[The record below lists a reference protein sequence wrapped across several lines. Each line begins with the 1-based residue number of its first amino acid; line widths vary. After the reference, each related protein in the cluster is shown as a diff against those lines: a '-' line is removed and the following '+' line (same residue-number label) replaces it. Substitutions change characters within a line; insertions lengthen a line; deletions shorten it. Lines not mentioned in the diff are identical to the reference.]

1 MYVKDYHSMSS
12 EGLRKVEQSVL
23 ERLHK
28 VVGAAGVVTDE
39 ADKSPYLKDERGY
52 FTGTTPMV
60 LRPASTEEVAKLVRI
75 CNETHTPIV
84 PQGGNTG
91 LCGGATPYEHG
102 GEVLLSLTRMN
113 NVRDLD
119 PLNYTITVEAGVI
132 LSDVQAAAD
141 EADRYFPL
149 SLGGEGTARIGG
161 NLSTNAGGTGV
172 LRYGPA
178 RDMCLGL
185 EAVLPD
191 GSVWNGLSGLRKDNT
206 GYDLKHLFI
215 GAEGTLGII
224 TAACLKLFPKPADI
238 QTAFVAVKDAY
249 AAVELLARARQ
260 LTDDRV
266 ITFEYMPRDAI
277 AFALKHIDGTRDPMS
292 TPHQHYVLMELAAGE
307 AAAAGLRDMLEQVL
321 TKGIQDKIVID
332 AVFAESG
339 QQAAD
344 FWRIRE
350 TIPEAQ
356 KFEGASSKHDISVP
370 VSRVADFLSEAI
382 TDLTAM
388 VPGIRPCAFGHVG
401 DGNIHFNL
409 SRPLEMSDEDFR
421 ALEPEIHKSIYDR
434 TVAMGGSIS
443 AEHGIGR
450 LRKHELETYK
460 SPVALNMMRSIKAA
474 LDPNGIMNP
483 GKVLK
488 E

>member
-1 MYVKDYHSMSS
+1 VS
-12 EGLRKVEQSVL
+12 
-23 ERLHK
+23 
-28 VVGAAGVVTDE
+28 
-39 ADKSPYLKDERGY
+39 
-52 FTGTTPMV
+52 
-60 LRPASTEEVAKLVRI
+60 I
-75 CNETHTPIV
+75 CNQTHTPIV

-102 GEVLLSLTRMN
+102 GEVLMSLTRMN
-113 NVRDLD
+113 KVRDID
-119 PLNYTITVEAGVI
+119 VLNYAITVEAGVI
-132 LSDVQAAAD
+132 LADVQKAAD
-141 EADRYFPL
+141 DVDRYFPL
-149 SLGGEGTARIGG
+149 SLGGEGTALIGG

-178 RDMCLGL
+178 RDLCLGL

-191 GSVWNGLSGLRKDNT
+191 GRIWSGLTGLRKDNT

-238 QTAFVAVKDAY
+238 RTAFVAVRDQH
-249 AAVELLARARQ
+249 AAVELLARARRI
-260 LTDDRV
+260 TDDRV
-266 ITFEYMPRDAI
+266 VTFEYMQRESI
-277 AFALKHIDGTRDPMS
+277 EFALAHIADTRDPMP
-292 TPHQHYVLMELAAGE
+292 TKYRHYVMMELAAGE
-307 AAAAGLRDMLEQVL
+307 AAAAGLRDMMETVL
-321 TKGIQDKIVID
+321 GDSMEDGIVLD
-332 AVFAESG
+332 AVLAESG

-370 VSRVADFLSEAI
+370 VSGVADFLIEA
-382 TDLTAM
+382 TADIRRLI
-388 VPGIRPCAFGHVG
+388 PGVRPCAFGHVG
-401 DGNIHFNL
+401 DGNIHFNF
-409 SRPLEMSDEDFR
+409 SRPLDMTDDDFK
-421 ALEPEIHKSIYDR
+421 AMEPEIHKTVYDR

-450 LRKHELETYK
+450 LRRGELETYK
-460 SPVALNMMRSIKAA
+460 SPVALDVMRAIKAT

-483 GKVLK
+483 GKVL
-488 E
+488 

>member
-1 MYVKDYHSMSS
+1 MNATD
-12 EGLRKVEQSVL
+12 LRQIDQTILDRIRSA
-23 ERLHK
+23 
-28 VVGAAGVVTDE
+28 VGDAGVITDE
-39 ADKSPYLKDERGY
+39 NDKAPFLRDERGY
-52 FTGTTPMV
+52 YTGTTPMIV
-60 LRPASTEEVAKLVRI
+60 RPATTEEVASVVSI
-75 CNETHTPIV
+75 CNETRTPIV

-102 GEVLLSLTRMN
+102 GEVLMSLTRMN
-113 NVRDLD
+113 KVRDID
-119 PLNYTITVEAGVI
+119 VLNYAITVEAGVI
-132 LSDVQAAAD
+132 LADVQKAAD
-141 EADRYFPL
+141 DVDRYFPL
-149 SLGGEGTARIGG
+149 SLGGEGTALIGG

-178 RDMCLGL
+178 RDLCLGL

-191 GSVWNGLSGLRKDNT
+191 GRIWSGLTGLRKDNT

-238 QTAFVAVKDAY
+238 RTAFVAVRDQH
-249 AAVELLARARQ
+249 AAVELLARARRI
-260 LTDDRV
+260 TDDRV
-266 ITFEYMPRDAI
+266 VTFEYMQRESI
-277 AFALKHIDGTRDPMS
+277 EFALAHIADTRDPMP
-292 TPHQHYVLMELAAGE
+292 TEYRHYVMMELAAGE
-307 AAAAGLRDMLEQVL
+307 AAVAGLRDMMETVL
-321 TKGIQDKIVID
+321 GDSMEDGIVLN
-332 AVFAESG
+332 AVLAESG

-370 VSRVADFLSEAI
+370 VSGVADFLIEA
-382 TDLTAM
+382 TADIRRLI
-388 VPGIRPCAFGHVG
+388 PGVRPCAFGHVG
-401 DGNIHFNL
+401 DGNIHFNF
-409 SRPLEMSDEDFR
+409 SRPLDMTDDDFK
-421 ALEPEIHKSIYDR
+421 AMEPEIHKTVYDR

-450 LRKHELETYK
+450 LRRGELETYK
-460 SPVALNMMRSIKAA
+460 SPVALDVMRAIKAT

-483 GKVLK
+483 GKVL
-488 E
+488 

>member
-1 MYVKDYHSMSS
+1 MIVTP
-12 EGLRKVEQSVL
+12 LRQIDQSTLDRINV
-23 ERLHK
+23 
-28 VVGAAGVVTDE
+28 VVGDAGVITGE
-39 ADKSPYLKDERGY
+39 LDKSPFLNDERGY
-52 FTGTTPMV
+52 FSGASPMV
-60 LRPASTEEVAKLVRI
+60 VRPASTEEVAAVVSI
-75 CNETHTPIV
+75 CNETRTPIV

-102 GEVLLSLTRMN
+102 GEILMSLTRMN
-113 NVRDLD
+113 KVRDID
-119 PLNYTITVEAGVI
+119 VLNFAITVEAGVI
-132 LSDVQAAAD
+132 LADVQKVAQ

-178 RDMCLGL
+178 RDLCLGL

-191 GSVWNGLSGLRKDNT
+191 GRIWNGLTGLRKDNT

-238 QTAFVAVKDAY
+238 QTSFVAVHDQH
-249 AAVELLARARQ
+249 AAVELLARARRI
-260 LTDDRV
+260 TDDRV
-266 ITFEYMPRDAI
+266 ITFEYLQREAI
-277 AFALKHIDGTRDPMS
+277 EFSLRHIADTRDPMRS
-292 TPHQHYVLMELAAGE
+292 VYQHYVLMELAAGE
-307 AAAAGLRDMLEQVL
+307 SSAVSLRDMMEAVL
-321 TKGIQDKIVID
+321 SDGMEGGIVLD

-356 KFEGASSKHDISVP
+356 KYEGASSKHDISVP
-370 VSRVADFLSEAI
+370 ISKVADFLIEA
-382 TDLTAM
+382 TAELEKM
-388 VPGIRPCAFGHVG
+388 IPGIRPCTFGHVG
-401 DGNIHFNL
+401 DGNIHFNFT
-409 SRPLEMSDEDFR
+409 RPSDMSDDEFKDI
-421 ALEPEIHKSIYDR
+421 EPEIHKAVYDR
-434 TVAMGGSIS
+434 TVAMNGSIS

-450 LRKHELETYK
+450 LRRSELETYK
-460 SPVALNMMRSIKAA
+460 SPVALDVMRAIKAT

-483 GKVLK
+483 EKVL
-488 E
+488 

>member
-1 MYVKDYHSMSS
+1 MNATAFREID
-12 EGLRKVEQSVL
+12 QTVL
-23 ERLHK
+23 DRLHA
-28 VVGAAGVVTDE
+28 VVGNPGVITD
-39 ADKSPYLKDERGY
+39 ANDKSPYLSDERGY
-52 FTGTTPMV
+52 YTGTTPMV
-60 LRPASTEEVAKLVRI
+60 VRPSSTEEVSEVVRI
-75 CNETHTPIV
+75 CNETCTPIV

-113 NVRDLD
+113 KVRELD

-132 LSDVQAAAD
+132 LADVQTAAE
-141 EADRYFPL
+141 EAERYFPL

-178 RDMCLGL
+178 RDLCLGL

-191 GSVWNGLSGLRKDNT
+191 GRVWNGLTGLRKDNT

-224 TAACLKLFPKPADI
+224 TAACLKLFPNPADI
-238 QTAFVAVKDAY
+238 QTAFVAVENEH
-249 AAVELLARARQ
+249 AAVELLARARRI
-260 LTDDRV
+260 TDDRV
-266 ITFEYMPRDAI
+266 VTFEYMPRDAI
-277 AFALKHIDGTRDPMS
+277 AFALTHIDGTRDPMP
-292 TPHQHYVLMELAAGE
+292 TAYQHYVLMELAAGE
-307 AAAAGLRDMLEQVL
+307 AAAAGLREMLEDVL
-321 TKGIQDKIVID
+321 GNGMEDGVVLD

-344 FWRIRE
+344 FWKIRE

-356 KFEGASSKHDISVP
+356 KYEGASSKHDISVP
-370 VSRVADFLSEAI
+370 VSGVADFLVEAI
-382 TDLTAM
+382 ADLEEM

-409 SRPLEMSDEDFR
+409 SRPVDMSDDDFR
-421 ALEPEIHKSIYDR
+421 AMEPDIHKAVYDR

-450 LRKHELETYK
+450 LRRGELETYK
-460 SPVALNMMRSIKAA
+460 SPVAMDLMRAIKAT

-483 GKVLK
+483 GKVL
-488 E
+488 

>member
-1 MYVKDYHSMSS
+1 MNATD
-12 EGLRKVEQSVL
+12 LRQIDQTILDRIRSA
-23 ERLHK
+23 
-28 VVGAAGVVTDE
+28 VGDAGVITDE
-39 ADKSPYLKDERGY
+39 NDKAPFLRDERGY
-52 FTGTTPMV
+52 YTGTTPMIV
-60 LRPASTEEVAKLVRI
+60 RPATAEEVASVVSI
-75 CNETHTPIV
+75 CNETRTPIV

-102 GEVLLSLTRMN
+102 GEVLMSLTRMN
-113 NVRDLD
+113 KVRDID
-119 PLNYTITVEAGVI
+119 VLNYAITVEAGVI
-132 LSDVQAAAD
+132 LADVQKAAD
-141 EADRYFPL
+141 DVDRYFPL
-149 SLGGEGTARIGG
+149 SLGGEGTALIGG

-178 RDMCLGL
+178 RDLCLGL

-191 GSVWNGLSGLRKDNT
+191 GRIWSGLTGLRKDNT

-238 QTAFVAVKDAY
+238 RTAFVAVRDQH
-249 AAVELLARARQ
+249 AAVELLARARRI
-260 LTDDRV
+260 TDDRV
-266 ITFEYMPRDAI
+266 VTFEYMQRETI
-277 AFALKHIDGTRDPMS
+277 EFALAHIADTRDPMP
-292 TPHQHYVLMELAAGE
+292 TEYRHYVMIELAAGE
-307 AAAAGLRDMLEQVL
+307 AAAAGLRDMMETVL
-321 TKGIQDKIVID
+321 GDSMEDGIVLD
-332 AVFAESG
+332 AVLAESG

-370 VSRVADFLSEAI
+370 VSGVADFLIEA
-382 TDLTAM
+382 TADIRRLI
-388 VPGIRPCAFGHVG
+388 PGVRPCAFGYVV
-401 DGNIHFNL
+401 DGNIYFNF
-409 SRPLEMSDEDFR
+409 SRPLDMTDDDFK
-421 ALEPEIHKSIYDR
+421 AMEPEIHKTVYDR

-450 LRKHELETYK
+450 LRRGELETYK
-460 SPVALNMMRSIKAA
+460 SPVALDVMRAIKAT

-483 GKVLK
+483 GKVL
-488 E
+488 

>member
-1 MYVKDYHSMSS
+1 MNATD
-12 EGLRKVEQSVL
+12 LRQIDQTILDRIRSA
-23 ERLHK
+23 
-28 VVGAAGVVTDE
+28 VGDAGVITDE
-39 ADKSPYLKDERGY
+39 NDKAPFLRDERGY
-52 FTGTTPMV
+52 YTGTTPMIV
-60 LRPASTEEVAKLVRI
+60 RPATTEEVASVVSI
-75 CNETHTPIV
+75 CNQTHTPIV

-102 GEVLLSLTRMN
+102 GEVLMSLTRMN
-113 NVRDLD
+113 KVRDID
-119 PLNYTITVEAGVI
+119 VLNYAITVEAGVI
-132 LSDVQAAAD
+132 LADVQKAAD
-141 EADRYFPL
+141 DVDRYFPL
-149 SLGGEGTARIGG
+149 SLGGEGTALIGG

-178 RDMCLGL
+178 RDLCLGL

-191 GSVWNGLSGLRKDNT
+191 GRIWSGLTGLRKDNT

-238 QTAFVAVKDAY
+238 RTAFVAVRDQH
-249 AAVELLARARQ
+249 AAVELLARARRI
-260 LTDDRV
+260 TDDRV
-266 ITFEYMPRDAI
+266 VTFEYMQRESI
-277 AFALKHIDGTRDPMS
+277 EFALAHIADTRDPMP
-292 TPHQHYVLMELAAGE
+292 TEYRHYVMMELAAGE
-307 AAAAGLRDMLEQVL
+307 AAAAGLRDMMETVL
-321 TKGIQDKIVID
+321 GDSMEDGIVLD
-332 AVFAESG
+332 AVLAESG

-370 VSRVADFLSEAI
+370 VSGVADFLIEA
-382 TDLTAM
+382 TADIRRLI
-388 VPGIRPCAFGHVG
+388 PGVRPCAFGHVG
-401 DGNIHFNL
+401 DGNIHFNF
-409 SRPLEMSDEDFR
+409 SRPLDMTDDDFK
-421 ALEPEIHKSIYDR
+421 AMEPEIHKTVYDR

-450 LRKHELETYK
+450 LRRGELETYK
-460 SPVALNMMRSIKAA
+460 SPVALDVMRAIKAT

-483 GKVLK
+483 GKVL
-488 E
+488 

>member
-1 MYVKDYHSMSS
+1 MNATACREID
-12 EGLRKVEQSVL
+12 QTVL
-23 ERLHK
+23 DRLHA
-28 VVGAAGVVTDE
+28 VVGDPGVITDVN
-39 ADKSPYLKDERGY
+39 DKSPYLSDERGY
-52 FTGTTPMV
+52 YTGATPMV
-60 LRPASTEEVAKLVRI
+60 VRPSSTEEVSEVVRI
-75 CNETHTPIV
+75 CNETCTPIV

-113 NVRDLD
+113 KVRELD

-132 LSDVQAAAD
+132 LADVQTAAE
-141 EADRYFPL
+141 EAERYFPL
-149 SLGGEGTARIGG
+149 SLGGEGAARIGG

-178 RDMCLGL
+178 RDLCLGL

-191 GSVWNGLSGLRKDNT
+191 GRVWNGLTGLRKDNT

-224 TAACLKLFPKPADI
+224 TAACLKLFPNPADI
-238 QTAFVAVKDAY
+238 QTAFVAVENEH
-249 AAVELLARARQ
+249 AAVELLARARRI
-260 LTDDRV
+260 TDDRV
-266 ITFEYMPRDAI
+266 VTFEYMPRDAI
-277 AFALKHIDGTRDPMS
+277 AFALKHIDGTRDPMP
-292 TPHQHYVLMELAAGE
+292 TAYQHYVLMELAAGK
-307 AAAAGLRDMLEQVL
+307 AAAAGLREMLEDVL
-321 TKGIQDKIVID
+321 GNGMEDGVVLD

-344 FWRIRE
+344 FWKIRE

-356 KFEGASSKHDISVP
+356 KYEGASSKHDISVP
-370 VSRVADFLSEAI
+370 VSGVADFLVEAI
-382 TDLTAM
+382 ADLEEM

-409 SRPLEMSDEDFR
+409 SRPVDMSDDDFR
-421 ALEPEIHKSIYDR
+421 AVEPDIHKAVYDR

-450 LRKHELETYK
+450 LRRGELETYK
-460 SPVALNMMRSIKAA
+460 SPVAMDVMRAIKAT

-483 GKVLK
+483 GKVL
-488 E
+488 

>member
-1 MYVKDYHSMSS
+1 MNATD
-12 EGLRKVEQSVL
+12 LRQIDQTILDRIRSA
-23 ERLHK
+23 
-28 VVGAAGVVTDE
+28 VGDAGVITDE
-39 ADKSPYLKDERGY
+39 NDKAPFLRDERGY
-52 FTGTTPMV
+52 YTGTTPMIV
-60 LRPASTEEVAKLVRI
+60 RPATTEEVASVVSI
-75 CNETHTPIV
+75 CNETRTPIV

-102 GEVLLSLTRMN
+102 GEVLMSLTRMN
-113 NVRDLD
+113 KVRDID
-119 PLNYTITVEAGVI
+119 VLNYAITVEAGVI
-132 LSDVQAAAD
+132 LADVQKAAD
-141 EADRYFPL
+141 DVDRYFPL
-149 SLGGEGTARIGG
+149 SLGGEGTALIGG

-178 RDMCLGL
+178 RDLCLGL

-191 GSVWNGLSGLRKDNT
+191 GRIWSGLTGLRKDNT

-238 QTAFVAVKDAY
+238 RTAFVAVRDQH
-249 AAVELLARARQ
+249 AAVELLARARRI
-260 LTDDRV
+260 TDDRV
-266 ITFEYMPRDAI
+266 VTFEYMQRETI
-277 AFALKHIDGTRDPMS
+277 EFALAHIADTRDPMP
-292 TPHQHYVLMELAAGE
+292 TEYRHYVMMELAAGE
-307 AAAAGLRDMLEQVL
+307 AAAAGLRDMMETVL
-321 TKGIQDKIVID
+321 GDSMEDGIVLD
-332 AVFAESG
+332 AVLAESG

-370 VSRVADFLSEAI
+370 VSGVADFLIEA
-382 TDLTAM
+382 TADIRRLI
-388 VPGIRPCAFGHVG
+388 PGARPCAFGHVG
-401 DGNIHFNL
+401 DGNIHFNF
-409 SRPLEMSDEDFR
+409 SRPLDMTDDDFK
-421 ALEPEIHKSIYDR
+421 AMEPEIHKTVYDR

-450 LRKHELETYK
+450 LRRGELETYK
-460 SPVALNMMRSIKAA
+460 SPVALDVMRAIKAT

-483 GKVLK
+483 GKVL
-488 E
+488 

>member
-1 MYVKDYHSMSS
+1 MNATA
-12 EGLRKVEQSVL
+12 LRQIDQSIL
-23 ERLHK
+23 DRIRSA
-28 VVGAAGVVTDE
+28 VGDAGVITDE
-39 ADKSPYLKDERGY
+39 NDKAPFLRDERGY
-52 FTGTTPMV
+52 YTGASPMIV
-60 LRPASTEEVAKLVRI
+60 RPATTGEVASVVSI
-75 CNETHTPIV
+75 CNETRTPIV

-102 GEVLLSLTRMN
+102 GEVLMSLTRMN
-113 NVRDLD
+113 KVRDID
-119 PLNYTITVEAGVI
+119 VLNYAITVEAGVI
-132 LSDVQAAAD
+132 LADVQKAAD
-141 EADRYFPL
+141 DVDRYFPL

-178 RDMCLGL
+178 RDLCLGL

-191 GSVWNGLSGLRKDNT
+191 GRIWSGLTGLRKDNT

-238 QTAFVAVKDAY
+238 RTAFVAVRDQH
-249 AAVELLARARQ
+249 AAVELLARARRI
-260 LTDDRV
+260 TDDRV
-266 ITFEYMPRDAI
+266 VTFEYMQRESI
-277 AFALKHIDGTRDPMS
+277 EFALAHIADTRDPMP
-292 TPHQHYVLMELAAGE
+292 TEYRHYVMMELAAGE
-307 AAAAGLRDMLEQVL
+307 AAASGLRDMMETVL
-321 TKGIQDKIVID
+321 GDSMEDGIVLD
-332 AVFAESG
+332 AVLAESG

-370 VSRVADFLSEAI
+370 VSGVADFLIEA
-382 TDLTAM
+382 TADIRRLI
-388 VPGIRPCAFGHVG
+388 PGVRPCAFGHVG
-401 DGNIHFNL
+401 DGNIHFNF
-409 SRPLEMSDEDFR
+409 SRPLDMTDDDFK
-421 ALEPEIHKSIYDR
+421 AMEPEIHKTVYDR

-450 LRKHELETYK
+450 LRRGELEIYK
-460 SPVALNMMRSIKAA
+460 SPVALDVMRAIKAT

-483 GKVLK
+483 GKVL
-488 E
+488 

>member
-1 MYVKDYHSMSS
+1 MNATAFREID
-12 EGLRKVEQSVL
+12 QTVL
-23 ERLHK
+23 DRLHA
-28 VVGAAGVVTDE
+28 VVGNPGVITD
-39 ADKSPYLKDERGY
+39 ANDKSPYLSDERGY
-52 FTGTTPMV
+52 YTGTTPMV
-60 LRPASTEEVAKLVRI
+60 VRPSSTEEVSEVVRI
-75 CNETHTPIV
+75 CNETCTPIV

-113 NVRDLD
+113 KVRELD

-132 LSDVQAAAD
+132 LADVQTAAE
-141 EADRYFPL
+141 EAERYFPL

-178 RDMCLGL
+178 RDLCLGL

-191 GSVWNGLSGLRKDNT
+191 GRVWNGLTGLRKDNT

-224 TAACLKLFPKPADI
+224 TAACLKLFPNPADI
-238 QTAFVAVKDAY
+238 QTAFVAVENEH
-249 AAVELLARARQ
+249 AAVELLARARRI
-260 LTDDRV
+260 TDDRV
-266 ITFEYMPRDAI
+266 VTFEYMPRDAI
-277 AFALKHIDGTRDPMS
+277 AFALTHIDGTRDPMP
-292 TPHQHYVLMELAAGE
+292 TAYQHYVLMELAAGE
-307 AAAAGLRDMLEQVL
+307 AAAAGLREMLEDVL
-321 TKGIQDKIVID
+321 GNGMEDGVVLD

-344 FWRIRE
+344 FWKIRE

-356 KFEGASSKHDISVP
+356 KYEGASSKHDISVP
-370 VSRVADFLSEAI
+370 VSGVANFLVEAI
-382 TDLTAM
+382 ADLEEM

-409 SRPLEMSDEDFR
+409 SRPVDMSDDDFR
-421 ALEPEIHKSIYDR
+421 AMEPDIHKAVYDR

-450 LRKHELETYK
+450 LRRGELETYK
-460 SPVALNMMRSIKAA
+460 SPVAMDVMRAIKAT

-483 GKVLK
+483 GKVL
-488 E
+488 

>member
-1 MYVKDYHSMSS
+1 MNVIAFREIDQAVLDRLYAIVGDTGVITDDY
-12 EGLRKVEQSVL
+12 
-23 ERLHK
+23 
-28 VVGAAGVVTDE
+28 
-39 ADKSPYLKDERGY
+39 DKSPYLNDERGY
-52 FTGTTPMV
+52 YTGATPMV
-60 LRPASTEEVAKLVRI
+60 VRPSSTEEVSEIVRI
-75 CNETHTPIV
+75 CNETRTPIV

-102 GEVLLSLTRMN
+102 GEILLSLTRMN
-113 NVRDLD
+113 KVRDID
-119 PLNYTITVEAGVI
+119 ALNYAITVEAGVI
-132 LSDVQAAAD
+132 LADVQTAAE

-191 GSVWNGLSGLRKDNT
+191 GRIWNGLTGLRKDNT

-224 TAACLKLFPKPADI
+224 TAACMKLFPKPADI
-238 QTAFVAVKDAY
+238 QTAFVAVGNEH
-249 AAVELLARARQ
+249 AAVDMLARARRI
-260 LTDDRV
+260 TDDRV
-266 ITFEYMPRDAI
+266 VTFEYMPRDAI
-277 AFALKHIDGTRDPMS
+277 ALVLKHVDGTRDPMP
-292 TPHQHYVLMELAAGE
+292 TAYDHYVLMELAAGE
-307 AAAAGLRDMLEQVL
+307 AAAAELRAMLEEVL
-321 TKGIQDKIVID
+321 GDGLEDGIVLD
-332 AVFAESG
+332 AVFAENG

-344 FWRIRE
+344 FWKIRE

-356 KFEGASSKHDISVP
+356 KYEGASSKHDISVP
-370 VSRVADFLSEAI
+370 VSRVADFLVEAI
-382 TDLTAM
+382 ADLEKM

-409 SRPLEMSDEDFR
+409 SRPADMSDEDFR
-421 ALEPEIHKSIYDR
+421 AMEPEIHKAVYDR
-434 TVAMGGSIS
+434 TVSMGGSIS

-450 LRKHELETYK
+450 LRRGELDTYK
-460 SPVALNMMRSIKAA
+460 SPVALDVMRSIKAT

-483 GKVLK
+483 GKVL
-488 E
+488 

>member
-1 MYVKDYHSMSS
+1 MNATD
-12 EGLRKVEQSVL
+12 LRQIDQTILDRIRSA
-23 ERLHK
+23 
-28 VVGAAGVVTDE
+28 VGDAGVITDE
-39 ADKSPYLKDERGY
+39 NDKAPFLRDERGY
-52 FTGTTPMV
+52 YTGTTPMIV
-60 LRPASTEEVAKLVRI
+60 RPATAEEVASVVSI
-75 CNETHTPIV
+75 CNETRTPIV

-102 GEVLLSLTRMN
+102 GEVLMSLTRMN
-113 NVRDLD
+113 KVRDID
-119 PLNYTITVEAGVI
+119 VLNYAITVEAGVI
-132 LSDVQAAAD
+132 LADVQKAAD
-141 EADRYFPL
+141 DVDRYFPL
-149 SLGGEGTARIGG
+149 SLGGEGTALIGG

-178 RDMCLGL
+178 RDLCLGL

-191 GSVWNGLSGLRKDNT
+191 GRIWSGLTGLRKDNT

-238 QTAFVAVKDAY
+238 RTAFVAVRDQH
-249 AAVELLARARQ
+249 AAVELLARARRI
-260 LTDDRV
+260 TDDRV
-266 ITFEYMPRDAI
+266 VTFEYMQRESI
-277 AFALKHIDGTRDPMS
+277 EFALAHIADTRDPMP
-292 TPHQHYVLMELAAGE
+292 TEYRHYVMMELAAGE
-307 AAAAGLRDMLEQVL
+307 AAAAGLRDMMETVL
-321 TKGIQDKIVID
+321 GDSMEDGIVLD
-332 AVFAESG
+332 AVLAESG

-370 VSRVADFLSEAI
+370 VSGVADFLIEA
-382 TDLTAM
+382 TADIRRLI
-388 VPGIRPCAFGHVG
+388 PGVRPCAFGHVG
-401 DGNIHFNL
+401 DGNIHFNF
-409 SRPLEMSDEDFR
+409 SRPLDMTDDDFK
-421 ALEPEIHKSIYDR
+421 AMEPEIHKTVYDR

-450 LRKHELETYK
+450 LRRGELETYK
-460 SPVALNMMRSIKAA
+460 SPVALDVMRAIKAT

-483 GKVLK
+483 GKVL
-488 E
+488 

>member
-1 MYVKDYHSMSS
+1 MNATD
-12 EGLRKVEQSVL
+12 LRQIDQTILDRIRSA
-23 ERLHK
+23 
-28 VVGAAGVVTDE
+28 VGDAGVITDE
-39 ADKSPYLKDERGY
+39 NDKAPFLRDERGY
-52 FTGTTPMV
+52 YTGTTPMIV
-60 LRPASTEEVAKLVRI
+60 RPATAEEVASVVSI
-75 CNETHTPIV
+75 CNETRTPIV

-102 GEVLLSLTRMN
+102 GEVLMSLTRMN
-113 NVRDLD
+113 KVRDID
-119 PLNYTITVEAGVI
+119 VLNYAITVEAGVI
-132 LSDVQAAAD
+132 LADVQKAAD
-141 EADRYFPL
+141 DVDRYFPL
-149 SLGGEGTARIGG
+149 SLGGEGTALIGG

-178 RDMCLGL
+178 RDLCLGL

-191 GSVWNGLSGLRKDNT
+191 GRIWSGLTGLRKDNT

-238 QTAFVAVKDAY
+238 RTAFVAVRDQH
-249 AAVELLARARQ
+249 AAVELLARARRI
-260 LTDDRV
+260 TDDRV
-266 ITFEYMPRDAI
+266 VTFEYMQRESI
-277 AFALKHIDGTRDPMS
+277 EFALAHIADTRDPMP
-292 TPHQHYVLMELAAGE
+292 TKYRHYVMMELAAGE
-307 AAAAGLRDMLEQVL
+307 AAAAGLRDMMETVL
-321 TKGIQDKIVID
+321 GDSMEDGIVLD
-332 AVFAESG
+332 AVLAESG

-370 VSRVADFLSEAI
+370 VSGVADFLIEA
-382 TDLTAM
+382 TADIRRLI
-388 VPGIRPCAFGHVG
+388 PGVRPCAFGHVG
-401 DGNIHFNL
+401 DGNIHFNF
-409 SRPLEMSDEDFR
+409 SRPLDMTDDDFK
-421 ALEPEIHKSIYDR
+421 AMEPEIHKTVYDR

-450 LRKHELETYK
+450 LRRGELETYK
-460 SPVALNMMRSIKAA
+460 SPVALDVMRAIKAT

-483 GKVLK
+483 GKVL
-488 E
+488 

>member
-1 MYVKDYHSMSS
+1 MNVIAFREID
-12 EGLRKVEQSVL
+12 QTVL
-23 ERLHK
+23 DRLHAI
-28 VVGAAGVVTDE
+28 VGDRGVITDDY
-39 ADKSPYLKDERGY
+39 DKSPYLKDERGY
-52 FTGTTPMV
+52 YTGATPMV
-60 LRPASTEEVAKLVRI
+60 VRPASTEEVSEIVRI
-75 CNETHTPIV
+75 CNETRTPIV

-102 GEVLLSLTRMN
+102 GEILLSLTRMN
-113 NVRDLD
+113 KVRDID
-119 PLNYTITVEAGVI
+119 ALNYAITVEAGVI
-132 LSDVQAAAD
+132 LADVQAAAE

-191 GSVWNGLSGLRKDNT
+191 GRIWNGLTGLRKDNT

-224 TAACLKLFPKPADI
+224 TAACLKLFPRPADI
-238 QTAFVAVKDAY
+238 QTAFVAVGNEHG
-249 AAVELLARARQ
+249 AVDLLARARRI
-260 LTDDRV
+260 TDDRV
-266 ITFEYMPRDAI
+266 VTFEYMPRDAI
-277 AFALKHIDGTRDPMS
+277 AFVLKHVDGTRDPMP
-292 TPHQHYVLMELAAGE
+292 TAYDHYVLMELAAGE
-307 AAAAGLRDMLEQVL
+307 AAAAELRAMLEEVL
-321 TKGIQDKIVID
+321 GEGLEDGIVLD

-344 FWRIRE
+344 FWKIRE

-356 KFEGASSKHDISVP
+356 KYEGASSKHDISVP
-370 VSRVADFLSEAI
+370 VSRVADFLVEAI
-382 TDLTAM
+382 ADLEKM

-409 SRPLEMSDEDFR
+409 SRPADMSDGDFR
-421 ALEPEIHKSIYDR
+421 AMEPEIHKAVYDR
-434 TVAMGGSIS
+434 TVSMGGSIS

-450 LRKHELETYK
+450 LRRGELDTYK
-460 SPVALNMMRSIKAA
+460 SPVALDVMRSIKAT

-483 GKVLK
+483 GKVL
-488 E
+488 

>member
-1 MYVKDYHSMSS
+1 MNVIAFREIDQAVLDRLYAIVGDTGVITDDY
-12 EGLRKVEQSVL
+12 
-23 ERLHK
+23 
-28 VVGAAGVVTDE
+28 
-39 ADKSPYLKDERGY
+39 DKSPYLNDERGY
-52 FTGTTPMV
+52 YTGATPMV
-60 LRPASTEEVAKLVRI
+60 VRPSSTEEVSEIVRI
-75 CNETHTPIV
+75 CNETRTPIV

-102 GEVLLSLTRMN
+102 GEILLSLTRMN
-113 NVRDLD
+113 KVRDID
-119 PLNYTITVEAGVI
+119 ALNYAITVEAGVI
-132 LSDVQAAAD
+132 LADVQTAAE

-161 NLSTNAGGTGV
+161 NLSTNAGGTGL

-191 GSVWNGLSGLRKDNT
+191 GRIWNGLTGLRKDNT

-224 TAACLKLFPKPADI
+224 TAACMKLFPKPADI
-238 QTAFVAVKDAY
+238 QTAFVAVGNEH
-249 AAVELLARARQ
+249 AAVDMLARARRI
-260 LTDDRV
+260 TDDRV
-266 ITFEYMPRDAI
+266 VTFEYMPRDAI
-277 AFALKHIDGTRDPMS
+277 ALVLKHVDGTRDPMP
-292 TPHQHYVLMELAAGE
+292 TAYDHYVLMELAAGE
-307 AAAAGLRDMLEQVL
+307 AAAAELRAMLEEVL
-321 TKGIQDKIVID
+321 GDGLEDGIVLD
-332 AVFAESG
+332 AVFAENG

-344 FWRIRE
+344 FWKIRE

-356 KFEGASSKHDISVP
+356 KYEGASSKHDISVP
-370 VSRVADFLSEAI
+370 VSRVADFLVEAI
-382 TDLTAM
+382 ADLEKM

-409 SRPLEMSDEDFR
+409 SRPADMSDEDFR
-421 ALEPEIHKSIYDR
+421 AMEPEIHKAVYDR
-434 TVAMGGSIS
+434 TVSMGGSIS

-450 LRKHELETYK
+450 LRRGELDTYK
-460 SPVALNMMRSIKAA
+460 SPVALDVMRSIKAT

-483 GKVLK
+483 GKVL
-488 E
+488 

>member
-1 MYVKDYHSMSS
+1 MNATD
-12 EGLRKVEQSVL
+12 LRQIDQTILDRIRSA
-23 ERLHK
+23 
-28 VVGAAGVVTDE
+28 VGDAGVITDE
-39 ADKSPYLKDERGY
+39 NDKAPFLRDERGY
-52 FTGTTPMV
+52 YTGTTPMIV
-60 LRPASTEEVAKLVRI
+60 RPATAEEVASVVSI
-75 CNETHTPIV
+75 CNETRTPIV

-102 GEVLLSLTRMN
+102 GEVLMSLTRMN
-113 NVRDLD
+113 KVRDID
-119 PLNYTITVEAGVI
+119 VLNYAITVEAGVI
-132 LSDVQAAAD
+132 LADVQKAAD
-141 EADRYFPL
+141 DVDRYFPL
-149 SLGGEGTARIGG
+149 SLGGEGTALIGG

-178 RDMCLGL
+178 RDLCLGL

-191 GSVWNGLSGLRKDNT
+191 GRIWSGLTGLRKDNT

-238 QTAFVAVKDAY
+238 RTAFVAVRDQH
-249 AAVELLARARQ
+249 AAVELLARARRI
-260 LTDDRV
+260 TDDRV
-266 ITFEYMPRDAI
+266 VTFEYMQRESI
-277 AFALKHIDGTRDPMS
+277 EFALAHIADTRDPMP
-292 TPHQHYVLMELAAGE
+292 TEYRHYVMMELAAGE
-307 AAAAGLRDMLEQVL
+307 AAAAGLRDMMETVL
-321 TKGIQDKIVID
+321 GDSMEDGIVLD
-332 AVFAESG
+332 AVLAESG

-370 VSRVADFLSEAI
+370 VSGVADFLIEA
-382 TDLTAM
+382 TADIRRLI
-388 VPGIRPCAFGHVG
+388 PGVRPCAFGHVG
-401 DGNIHFNL
+401 DGNIHFNF
-409 SRPLEMSDEDFR
+409 SRPQDMTDDDFK
-421 ALEPEIHKSIYDR
+421 AMEPEIHKTVYDR

-450 LRKHELETYK
+450 LRRGELETYK
-460 SPVALNMMRSIKAA
+460 SPVALDVMRAIKAT

-483 GKVLK
+483 GKVL
-488 E
+488 

>member
-1 MYVKDYHSMSS
+1 MNVTAFREID
-12 EGLRKVEQSVL
+12 QAVL
-23 ERLHK
+23 DRLHAI
-28 VVGAAGVVTDE
+28 VGDTGVITDDY
-39 ADKSPYLKDERGY
+39 DKSPYLNDERGY
-52 FTGTTPMV
+52 YTGATPMV
-60 LRPASTEEVAKLVRI
+60 VRPASTEEVSEIVRI
-75 CNETHTPIV
+75 CNETRTPIV

-102 GEVLLSLTRMN
+102 GEILLSLTRMN
-113 NVRDLD
+113 KVRDID
-119 PLNYTITVEAGVI
+119 ALNYAITVEAGVI
-132 LSDVQAAAD
+132 LADVQTAAE

-191 GSVWNGLSGLRKDNT
+191 GRIWNGLTGLRKDNT

-238 QTAFVAVKDAY
+238 QTAFVAVGNEH
-249 AAVELLARARQ
+249 AAVDLLARARRI
-260 LTDDRV
+260 TDDRV
-266 ITFEYMPRDAI
+266 VTFEYMPRDAI
-277 AFALKHIDGTRDPMS
+277 AFVLKHVDDTRDPMP
-292 TPHQHYVLMELAAGE
+292 TAYNHYVLMELAAGE
-307 AAAAGLRDMLEQVL
+307 AAAAELRAMLEEVL
-321 TKGIQDKIVID
+321 GEGLEDGIVLD

-344 FWRIRE
+344 FWKIRE

-356 KFEGASSKHDISVP
+356 KYEGASSKHDISVP
-370 VSRVADFLSEAI
+370 VSRVADFLVDAI
-382 TDLTAM
+382 ADLEKM

-409 SRPLEMSDEDFR
+409 SRPADMSDGDFR
-421 ALEPEIHKSIYDR
+421 AMEPEIHKAVYDR
-434 TVAMGGSIS
+434 TVSMGGSIS

-450 LRKHELETYK
+450 LRRGELDTYK
-460 SPVALNMMRSIKAA
+460 SPVALDVMRSIKAT

-483 GKVLK
+483 GKVL
-488 E
+488 

>member
-1 MYVKDYHSMSS
+1 MNAIAFREID
-12 EGLRKVEQSVL
+12 QTVL
-23 ERLHK
+23 DRLHA
-28 VVGAAGVVTDE
+28 VVGDPGVITD
-39 ADKSPYLKDERGY
+39 ANDKSPYLSDERGY
-52 FTGTTPMV
+52 YTGATPMV
-60 LRPASTEEVAKLVRI
+60 VRPSSTEEVSEVVRI
-75 CNETHTPIV
+75 CNETCTPIV

-113 NVRDLD
+113 KVRELD

-132 LSDVQAAAD
+132 LADVQTAAE
-141 EADRYFPL
+141 EAERYFPL

-178 RDMCLGL
+178 RDLCLGL

-191 GSVWNGLSGLRKDNT
+191 GRVWNGLTGLRKDNT

-224 TAACLKLFPKPADI
+224 TAACLKLFPNPADI
-238 QTAFVAVKDAY
+238 QTAFVAVENEH
-249 AAVELLARARQ
+249 AAVELLARARRI
-260 LTDDRV
+260 TDDRV
-266 ITFEYMPRDAI
+266 VTFEYMPRDAI
-277 AFALKHIDGTRDPMS
+277 AFALTHIDGTRDPMP
-292 TPHQHYVLMELAAGE
+292 TAYQHYVLMELAAGE
-307 AAAAGLRDMLEQVL
+307 AAAAGLREMLEDVL
-321 TKGIQDKIVID
+321 GNGMEDGVVLD

-344 FWRIRE
+344 FWKIRE

-356 KFEGASSKHDISVP
+356 KYEGASSKHDISVP
-370 VSRVADFLSEAI
+370 VSGVANFLVEAI
-382 TDLTAM
+382 ADLEEM

-409 SRPLEMSDEDFR
+409 SRPVDMSDDDFR
-421 ALEPEIHKSIYDR
+421 GMEPDIHKVVYDR

-450 LRKHELETYK
+450 LRRGELETYK
-460 SPVALNMMRSIKAA
+460 SPVAMDVMRAIKAT

-483 GKVLK
+483 GKVL
-488 E
+488 

>member
-1 MYVKDYHSMSS
+1 MNATD
-12 EGLRKVEQSVL
+12 LRQIDQTILDRIRSA
-23 ERLHK
+23 
-28 VVGAAGVVTDE
+28 VGDAGVITDE
-39 ADKSPYLKDERGY
+39 NDKAPFLRDERGY
-52 FTGTTPMV
+52 YTGTTPMIV
-60 LRPASTEEVAKLVRI
+60 RPATTEEVASVVSI
-75 CNETHTPIV
+75 CNETRTPIV

-102 GEVLLSLTRMN
+102 GEVLMSLTRMN
-113 NVRDLD
+113 KVRDID
-119 PLNYTITVEAGVI
+119 VLNYAITVEAGVI
-132 LSDVQAAAD
+132 LADVQKAAD
-141 EADRYFPL
+141 DVDRYFPL
-149 SLGGEGTARIGG
+149 SLGGEGTALIGG

-178 RDMCLGL
+178 RDLCLGL

-191 GSVWNGLSGLRKDNT
+191 GRIWSGLTGLRKDNT

-238 QTAFVAVKDAY
+238 RTAFVAVRDQH
-249 AAVELLARARQ
+249 AAVELLARARRI
-260 LTDDRV
+260 TDDRV
-266 ITFEYMPRDAI
+266 VTFEYMQRETI
-277 AFALKHIDGTRDPMS
+277 EFALAHIADTRDPMP
-292 TPHQHYVLMELAAGE
+292 TEYRHYVMMELAAGE
-307 AAAAGLRDMLEQVL
+307 AAAAGLRDMMETVL
-321 TKGIQDKIVID
+321 GDSMEDGIVLD
-332 AVFAESG
+332 AVLAESG

-370 VSRVADFLSEAI
+370 VSGVADFLIEA
-382 TDLTAM
+382 TADIRRLI
-388 VPGIRPCAFGHVG
+388 PGVRPCAFGHVG
-401 DGNIHFNL
+401 DGNIHFNF
-409 SRPLEMSDEDFR
+409 SRPLDMTDDDFK
-421 ALEPEIHKSIYDR
+421 AMEPEIHKTVYDR

-450 LRKHELETYK
+450 LRRGELETYK
-460 SPVALNMMRSIKAA
+460 SPVALDVMRAIKAT

-483 GKVLK
+483 GKVL
-488 E
+488 

>member
-1 MYVKDYHSMSS
+1 MNATAVKQIDDSI
-12 EGLRKVEQSVL
+12 L
-23 ERLHK
+23 ERIRA
-28 VVGAAGVVTDE
+28 VVGDAGIIVDDN
-39 ADKSPYLKDERGY
+39 DKAPYLHDERGY
-52 FTGTTPMV
+52 YVGASPMV
-60 LRPASTEEVAKLVRI
+60 VRPATTEEVADVVRI
-75 CNETHTPIV
+75 CNETGTPIV

-102 GEVLLSLTRMN
+102 GEILLSLTRMN
-113 NVRDLD
+113 KVRELD
-119 PLNYTITVEAGVI
+119 TLNYTITVEAGVI
-132 LSDVQAAAD
+132 LADVQKFAD

-178 RDMCLGL
+178 RDLCLGL

-191 GSVWNGLSGLRKDNT
+191 GRIWNGLTGLRKDNT

-238 QTAFVAVKDAY
+238 QTAFCAVRDEH
-249 AAVELLARARQ
+249 AAVELLARARAT
-260 LTDDRV
+260 TDDRV
-266 ITFEYMPRDAI
+266 ITFEYMQRTAI
-277 AFALKHIDGTRDPMS
+277 AFALEHIADTRDPLADVYD
-292 TPHQHYVLMELAAGE
+292 HYVMIEIAAGKG
-307 AAAAGLRDMLEQVL
+307 AAAGLREMLEAVL
-321 TKGIQDKIVID
+321 GGAMEDGRVLD

-339 QQAAD
+339 QQAKD

-356 KFEGASSKHDISVP
+356 KYEGASSKHDVSVP
-370 VSRVADFLSEAI
+370 VSKVADLLVEV
-382 TDLTAM
+382 TAELKDRI
-388 VPGIRPCAFGHVG
+388 PGIRPCAFGHVG
-401 DGNIHFNL
+401 DGNVHFNM
-409 SRPLEMSDEDFR
+409 SRPEDMSDDAFK
-421 ALEPEIHKSIYDR
+421 ALEPDIHKIVYDR

-450 LRKHELETYK
+450 LRRGELEHYK
-460 SPVALNMMRSIKAA
+460 SPEALDVMRAIKAT

-483 GKVLK
+483 GKVL
-488 E
+488 

>member
-1 MYVKDYHSMSS
+1 MSVIAFR
-12 EGLRKVEQSVL
+12 EIDQTVL
-23 ERLHK
+23 DRLHA
-28 VVGAAGVVTDE
+28 VVGDRGVITDDY
-39 ADKSPYLKDERGY
+39 DKSPYLKDERGY
-52 FTGTTPMV
+52 YTGATPMV
-60 LRPASTEEVAKLVRI
+60 VRPASTEEVSEIVRI
-75 CNETHTPIV
+75 CNETRTPIV
-84 PQGGNTG
+84 PQGGNTS

-102 GEVLLSLTRMN
+102 GEILLSLTRMN
-113 NVRDLD
+113 KVRDID
-119 PLNYTITVEAGVI
+119 ALNYAITVEAGVI
-132 LSDVQAAAD
+132 LADVQAASE

-191 GSVWNGLSGLRKDNT
+191 GRIWNGLTGLRKDNT

-238 QTAFVAVKDAY
+238 QTAFVAVGNEH
-249 AAVELLARARQ
+249 AAVDLLARARRI
-260 LTDDRV
+260 TDDRV
-266 ITFEYMPRDAI
+266 VTFEYMPRDAI
-277 AFALKHIDGTRDPMS
+277 AFVLKHVDDTRDPMP
-292 TPHQHYVLMELAAGE
+292 TAYNHYVLMELAAGE
-307 AAAAGLRDMLEQVL
+307 AAAAELRAMLEEVL
-321 TKGIQDKIVID
+321 GEGLEDGIVLD

-344 FWRIRE
+344 FWKIRE

-356 KFEGASSKHDISVP
+356 KYEGASSKHDISVP
-370 VSRVADFLSEAI
+370 VSRVADFLVEAI
-382 TDLTAM
+382 ADLEKM

-409 SRPLEMSDEDFR
+409 SRPADMSDGDFR
-421 ALEPEIHKSIYDR
+421 AMEPEIHKAVYDR
-434 TVAMGGSIS
+434 TVSMGGSIS

-450 LRKHELETYK
+450 LRRGELDTYK
-460 SPVALNMMRSIKAA
+460 SPVALDVMRSIKAT

-483 GKVLK
+483 GKVL
-488 E
+488 